1 MTAYFYYHP
10 EAPDQTLDVL
20 DSNEGTHLIGAAAQ
34 GGVQLDI
41 KRGRQD
47 FTDAC
52 FQLENGY
59 FQFDEKGSL
68 TELSKKPSWAKT
80 SQELDQIRLI
90 AEYGLEQVSFMEGI
104 EKLSRLDA
112 DKLSSIL
119 SGLLPNLELTSKT
132 IRGAKSG
139 QQVDQKPRVTTLDED
154 AFGQFYKL
162 MNEAV
167 KTRELPSMDY
177 FINKAGLNNAE
188 LKRGYRTFYRAVV
201 GENMKP
207 RDANPKEEYFQA
219 LESKLKL
226 INGKGVSRAY
236 NEIST
241 KLKEHEQVTPI
252 SELPFHLE

>member
-1 MTAYFYYHP
+1 MTTYFYYHP

-20 DSNEGTHLIGAAAQ
+20 DAKEGIHLIGAAAQ

-68 TELSKKPSWAKT
+68 TELSKKPSWSKT
-80 SQELDQIRLI
+80 SEELDQIRLV

-104 EKLSRLDA
+104 EKLSKLDA